1 MKVFEAFKIA
11 FSSIIQNKMRS
22 LLTMLGL
29 IIGIASVVTVVSL
42 GEGTQ
47 NDMLNEFSSLGI
59 NTVTV
64 YENKDVK
71 LPDSEKLNLDD
82 IEALNEYF
90 KDDIESISPRMNV
103 AGDIIMNI
111 DDTSVSLKG
120 AIKETLESE
129 DLTLISGRF
138 LNDFDINSNKRN
150 IVISSDLSETVNKKV
165 GDGILIK
172 ARKTTYS
179 YNIVGIYESQSSL
192 GGFELESI
200 YIPYTTINY
209 MSNLGGRVGSIQIDF
224 NDDIDFEKA
233 KSDIINVLERT
244 NRNIGEDLYK
254 TFSADD
260 MIDNISNALGQ
271 MTLFIT
277 AIAGISLLVGGI
289 GIMNI
294 MLVSVTERTREIGTR
309 KAVGAKYRDIML
321 QFLIESTVI
330 SLIGGLLGAI
340 FGIIITNIAGKMMSI
355 SSVFSIE
362 ALVVAFVFSTLIGL
376 FFGIYPANKAAKLNP
391 IDALRYE

>member
-1 MKVFEAFKIA
+1 MKIFEAFKMA
-11 FSSIIQNKMRS
+11 FSSIVQNKMRS

-71 LPDSEKLNLDD
+71 LPDSEKLSLDD
-82 IEALNEYF
+82 IEVLNEYF
-90 KDDIESISPRMNV
+90 KEDIESISPRMNV

-111 DDTSVSLKG
+111 IDTSVSLKG
-120 AIKETLESE
+120 AIKETLKSE

-165 GDGILIK
+165 GDAILIK
-172 ARKTTYS
+172 ARNISYS

-192 GGFELESI
+192 GGFELETI

-224 NDDIDFEKA
+224 KDDIDFEKA

-244 NRNIGEDLYK
+244 NRNVGENLYK

-362 ALVVAFVFSTLIGL
+362 ALIVAFVFSTLIGL

>member
-165 GDGILIK
+165 GDSILIK
-172 ARKTTYS
+172 ARKITYS

-224 NDDIDFEKA
+224 KDDIDFEKA

>member
-172 ARKTTYS
+172 ARKITYS

-224 NDDIDFEKA
+224 KDDIDFEKA

>member
-1 MKVFEAFKIA
+1 
-11 FSSIIQNKMRS
+11 
-22 LLTMLGL
+22 
-29 IIGIASVVTVVSL
+29 
-42 GEGTQ
+42 
-47 NDMLNEFSSLGI
+47 
-59 NTVTV
+59 
-64 YENKDVK
+64 
-71 LPDSEKLNLDD
+71 
-82 IEALNEYF
+82 
-90 KDDIESISPRMNV
+90 SPRMNV
-103 AGDIIMNI
+103 VGDIIMNI
-111 DDTSVSLKG
+111 DDTSVALKG

-129 DLTLISGRF
+129 DLTLINGRF

-150 IVISSDLSETVNKKV
+150 IVISSDLSETINKKV

-172 ARKTTYS
+172 ARKITYS

-192 GGFELESI
+192 GGFEQESI

-224 NDDIDFEKA
+224 VDDIDFEKA
-233 KSDIINVLERT
+233 KIDVINVLERT
-244 NRNIGEDLYK
+244 NRNVGEDLYK

-309 KAVGAKYRDIML
+309 KAVGAKYKDIML

-362 ALVVAFVFSTLIGL
+362 ALVVAFVFSSLIGL